1 MGLRLPNLYYGW
13 VLLGVAIIAGSF
25 STGVGVWGASVFVRP
40 MTEELEWSR
49 ASFYG
54 ALTVQMVVA
63 GVLAP
68 IVGPMQDTR
77 NGPRRLMLLSAVLLG
92 GSLLGLRYIDS
103 LWQFYLLFGV
113 SGGIAQITGGFAL
126 SMNILPKWFV
136 RKRGRVLGIA
146 SMGPGLGP
154 MLYPISIQAL
164 IDVSDWR
171 MAWFALGILALC
183 VLVPISFLVRTRPED
198 MGLLPD
204 GDRLGAPPSTGS
216 GRTEGVGAQP
226 LDSRLRGNDDAGVS
240 GRAEGVGPSTGSGRT
255 EGDAA
260 RLDSRFR
267 GDDDAGVSGRTEGV
281 GPSTGSG
288 RAEGDARTIAA
299 GGLTVRE
306 SVRTL
311 SFWLIVAAYML
322 VGLGIGGF
330 HANLVPYFQD
340 SGIAESVAALSA
352 TAFAVGSVSLRPV
365 WGLLAERVP
374 IRFLMGP
381 MLILTAGTV
390 LLILDVGGQTSM
402 LLASALHGLTIGAYI
417 TLMGIVVADYF
428 GRVHLGAINGVIRPF
443 MTASSAVSPL
453 FIAFLF
459 DWQNSYTLAFLVI
472 AAGWLLAGALML
484 MATPPR
490 ASAGVS
496 TEAENVEPKTAG

>member
-1 MGLRLPNLYYGW
+1 MSERKGSRFPNLYYGW

-49 ASFYG
+49 AAFYG

-77 NGPRRLMLLSAVLLG
+77 TGPMRLMLLSALLLG
-92 GSLLGLRYIDS
+92 GSLVGLRYVDS

-113 SGGIAQITGGFAL
+113 SGGVTQITGGFAL
-126 SMNILPKWFV
+126 AMNILPKWFV
-136 RKRGRVLGIA
+136 RRRGRVLGIA

-164 IDVSDWR
+164 IDASDWR
-171 MAWFALGILALC
+171 MAWFALGIVALC
-183 VLVPISFLVRTRPED
+183 VLVPLSFLVRTRPED
-198 MGLLPD
+198 VGLLPD
-204 GDRLGAPPSTGS
+204 GDAPPSALRFPS
-216 GRTEGVGAQP
+216 GRTAGEGTQP
-226 LDSRLRGNDDAGVS
+226 
-240 GRAEGVGPSTGSGRT
+240 
-255 EGDAA
+255 
-260 RLDSRFR
+260 
-267 GDDDAGVSGRTEGV
+267 
-281 GPSTGSG
+281 
-288 RAEGDARTIAA
+288 IAV

-306 SVRTL
+306 SVRTV
-311 SFWLIVAAYML
+311 SFWLIVAAFML
-322 VGLGIGGF
+322 VGVGIGGF
-330 HANLVPYFQD
+330 HANLVPYYQD
-340 SGIAESVAALSA
+340 IGIAESVAALSA

-374 IRFLMGP
+374 LRFLIGP
-381 MLILTAGTV
+381 QLILTAGTV
-390 LLILDVGGQTSM
+390 LLILNVGGQTSM
-402 LLASALHGLTIGAYI
+402 LIASGLHGLTIGAYI
-417 TLMGIVVADYF
+417 TLMGVIVADYF
-428 GRVHLGAINGVIRPF
+428 GRQHLGAVNGVIRPF

-459 DWQNSYTLAFLVI
+459 DWQDSYTLAFLII

-484 MATPPR
+484 LATPPR
-490 ASAGVS
+490 APERAAG
-496 TEAENVEPKTAG
+496 

>member
-1 MGLRLPNLYYGW
+1 
-13 VLLGVAIIAGSF
+13 
-25 STGVGVWGASVFVRP
+25 
-40 MTEELEWSR
+40 
-49 ASFYG
+49 
-54 ALTVQMVVA
+54 
-63 GVLAP
+63 
-68 IVGPMQDTR
+68 
-77 NGPRRLMLLSAVLLG
+77 
-92 GSLLGLRYIDS
+92 
-103 LWQFYLLFGV
+103 
-113 SGGIAQITGGFAL
+113 
-126 SMNILPKWFV
+126 
-136 RKRGRVLGIA
+136 
-146 SMGPGLGP
+146 

-164 IDVSDWR
+164 IDASDWR

-183 VLVPISFLVRTRPED
+183 VLVPLSFLVRTRPED

-204 GDRLGAPPSTGS
+204 GDSPDEAPS
-216 GRTEGVGAQP
+216 
-226 LDSRLRGNDDAGVS
+226 
-240 GRAEGVGPSTGSGRT
+240 
-255 EGDAA
+255 A

-267 GDDDAGVSGRTEGV
+267 GNDDAGGR
-281 GPSTGSG
+281 PSTGSG
-288 RAEGDARTIAA
+288 RAGTVARSIAA

-322 VGLGIGGF
+322 VGVGIGGF

-402 LLASALHGLTIGAYI
+402 LVASALHGLTIGAYI

-459 DWQNSYTLAFLVI
+459 DWQNSYTLAFLII

-490 ASAGVS
+490 LPASP
-496 TEAENVEPKTAG
+496 TPEADGVEPKTAG

>member
-1 MGLRLPNLYYGW
+1 MSERKGSRFPNLYYGW
-13 VLLGVAIIAGSF
+13 VLLGVAVIAGSF

-49 ASFYG
+49 AAFYG

-77 NGPRRLMLLSAVLLG
+77 TGPRRLMLLSAVLLG
-92 GSLLGLRYIDS
+92 GSLVGLRYIDS

-113 SGGIAQITGGFAL
+113 SGGVAQITGGFAL
-126 SMNILPKWFV
+126 AMNILPKWFV

-146 SMGPGLGP
+146 AMGPGLGP
-154 MLYPISIQAL
+154 MLYPISIQSL
-164 IDVSDWR
+164 IDASDWR

-183 VLVPISFLVRTRPED
+183 VLVPLSFLVRTRPED

-204 GDRLGAPPSTGS
+204 GDAADTPPSQPSPIEGEGGPSTGSGRAEEDGPSTGS
-216 GRTEGVGAQP
+216 GRTEE
-226 LDSRLRGNDDAGVS
+226 D
-240 GRAEGVGPSTGSGRT
+240 GPSTGSGRT
-255 EGDAA
+255 EGAA
-260 RLDSRFR
+260 
-267 GDDDAGVSGRTEGV
+267 
-281 GPSTGSG
+281 PS
-288 RAEGDARTIAA
+288 IAA

-306 SVRTL
+306 SVRTV
-311 SFWLIVAAYML
+311 SFWLIVAAFML
-322 VGLGIGGF
+322 VGVGIGGF
-330 HANLVPYFQD
+330 HANLVPYYQD
-340 SGIAESVAALSA
+340 IGIAESVAALSA

-374 IRFLMGP
+374 LRFLIGP
-381 MLILTAGTV
+381 QLILTAGTV
-390 LLILDVGGQTSM
+390 LLILNVGGQTSM
-402 LLASALHGLTIGAYI
+402 LIASGLHGLTIGAYI
-417 TLMGIVVADYF
+417 TLMGVIVADYF
-428 GRVHLGAINGVIRPF
+428 GRQHLGAVNGVIRPF

-459 DWQNSYTLAFLVI
+459 DWQDSYTLAFLII

-484 MATPPR
+484 LATPPR
-490 ASAGVS
+490 APERDSGATDEVAPGAAG
-496 TEAENVEPKTAG
+496 